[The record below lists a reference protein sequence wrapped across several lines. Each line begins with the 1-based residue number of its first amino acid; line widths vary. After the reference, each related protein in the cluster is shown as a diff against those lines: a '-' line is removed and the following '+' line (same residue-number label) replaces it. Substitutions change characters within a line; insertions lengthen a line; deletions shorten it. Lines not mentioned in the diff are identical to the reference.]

1 MDFSKSFEEVLK
13 KNFKGNFKE
22 NFKEIAQEKK
32 RLMQEILGIRR
43 NAYIQVQDGRQV
55 TYGGSQLFFRPLQDK
70 CSQRKYRGGCG
81 MVALG
86 DLLLYLMEKEIR
98 PYQLDGITY
107 HTVFEE
113 KEAYRTYF
121 NKLCRKLKWF
131 PTQNGMSGILMAI
144 RFNAFMWK
152 RRMPYRARWGLF
164 ENVRE
169 RRIERMLQKDLP
181 VILCIPRVL
190 LPWQREDR
198 LPLYMESSGQM
209 KQVDATRAHYVTITG
224 LVSHQRENYYRISS
238 WGRMYYISVKEYRDF
253 VRTHLFGTVLG
264 NILYITSKIE
274 ERS

>member
-13 KNFKGNFKE
+13 KNSKENGKGNFKE
-22 NFKEIAQEKK
+22 IGQGKR
-32 RLMQEILGIRR
+32 RLMQEILCIRR

-55 TYGGSQLFFRPLQDK
+55 TYGGSQLFFKPLQDK

-121 NKLCRKLKWF
+121 NKLC
-131 PTQNGMSGILMAI
+131 
-144 RFNAFMWK
+144 MWK

-224 LVSHQRENYYRISS
+224 LVSHQGENYYRISS

>member
-1 MDFSKSFEEVLK
+1 
-13 KNFKGNFKE
+13 
-22 NFKEIAQEKK
+22 
-32 RLMQEILGIRR
+32 
-43 NAYIQVQDGRQV
+43 
-55 TYGGSQLFFRPLQDK
+55 
-70 CSQRKYRGGCG
+70 

-152 RRMPYRARWGLF
+152 RRMPYRAKWGLF
-164 ENVRE
+164 ENVRG
-169 RRIERMLQKDLP
+169 RRIERILQKDLP

-224 LVSHQRENYYRISS
+224 LVSHQGENYYRISS

>member
-1 MDFSKSFEEVLK
+1 
-13 KNFKGNFKE
+13 
-22 NFKEIAQEKK
+22 
-32 RLMQEILGIRR
+32 
-43 NAYIQVQDGRQV
+43 
-55 TYGGSQLFFRPLQDK
+55 
-70 CSQRKYRGGCG
+70 

-131 PTQNGMSGILMAI
+131 PTQNGMSGILLAI

-169 RRIERMLQKDLP
+169 RRTERMLQKDLP

-198 LPLYMESSGQM
+198 LPLYMESSGQLE
-209 KQVDATRAHYVTITG
+209 KAGRCHPCPLCDDYRSCKSSGGKLLPDLFLGTDVLYFRKGI
-224 LVSHQRENYYRISS
+224 QRLCEDSSVWNSVGEYPVYYFENR
-238 WGRMYYISVKEYRDF
+238 R
-253 VRTHLFGTVLG
+253 
-264 NILYITSKIE
+264 KIIDLSFPE
-274 ERS
+274 

>member
-22 NFKEIAQEKK
+22 NFKEIAQEKR

-113 KEAYRTYF
+113 KEAYRIYF

-152 RRMPYRARWGLF
+152 RRMTLF
-164 ENVRE
+164 QTDEFS
-169 RRIERMLQKDLP
+169 QS
-181 VILCIPRVL
+181 LCIPLRKCNTSV
-190 LPWQREDR
+190 PRKR
-198 LPLYMESSGQM
+198 SGNNFPPDDLQ
-209 KQVDATRAHYVTITG
+209 D
-224 LVSHQRENYYRISS
+224 L
-238 WGRMYYISVKEYRDF
+238 
-253 VRTHLFGTVLG
+253 
-264 NILYITSKIE
+264 
-274 ERS
+274 

>member
-1 MDFSKSFEEVLK
+1 
-13 KNFKGNFKE
+13 
-22 NFKEIAQEKK
+22 
-32 RLMQEILGIRR
+32 
-43 NAYIQVQDGRQV
+43 
-55 TYGGSQLFFRPLQDK
+55 
-70 CSQRKYRGGCG
+70 

-131 PTQNGMSGILMAI
+131 PAQNGMSGILMAI

-224 LVSHQRENYYRISS
+224 LVSHQGEIYYRISS

>member
-1 MDFSKSFEEVLK
+1 
-13 KNFKGNFKE
+13 
-22 NFKEIAQEKK
+22 
-32 RLMQEILGIRR
+32 
-43 NAYIQVQDGRQV
+43 
-55 TYGGSQLFFRPLQDK
+55 
-70 CSQRKYRGGCG
+70 

-121 NKLCRKLKWF
+121 NKLCRKFKWF

-181 VILCIPRVL
+181 ACHFVYSTCFAAMAEGRQAAALYGKQRADEAGRCHPCPLCDDYRSCKSSGGKL
-190 LPWQREDR
+190 LPDLFLGTDVLHFRKGIQRLCEN
-198 LPLYMESSGQM
+198 SSVWNSVGEYP
-209 KQVDATRAHYVTITG
+209 V
-224 LVSHQRENYYRISS
+224 YYFKNR
-238 WGRMYYISVKEYRDF
+238 R
-253 VRTHLFGTVLG
+253 
-264 NILYITSKIE
+264 KIIDLSFPE
-274 ERS
+274 